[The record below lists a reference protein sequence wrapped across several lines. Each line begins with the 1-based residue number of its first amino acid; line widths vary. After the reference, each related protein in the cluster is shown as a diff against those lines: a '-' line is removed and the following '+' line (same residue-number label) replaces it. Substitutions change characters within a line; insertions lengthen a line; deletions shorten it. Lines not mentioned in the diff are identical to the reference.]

1 MKTAIWIL
9 SIIVIGLS
17 ILAIWQYNTIN
28 KLKNPTHMSKT
39 EGDGS
44 VRFGDMV
51 SAFQREAKEITIT
64 TKL

>member
-9 SIIVIGLS
+9 SILVIALAILS
-17 ILAIWQYNTIN
+17 IWQYNTIN
-28 KLKNPTHMSKT
+28 KLKNPARMAEQ

-51 SAFQREAKEITIT
+51 KAFQKEAKEITIT